1 LLFGHTKSQSQE
13 KAIVKLFQNKNSITA
28 VIAQRTILLSASIDQ
43 FFFTPSDLGCYFY
56 FSA

>member
-1 LLFGHTKSQSQE
+1 
-13 KAIVKLFQNKNSITA
+13 